1 MLNLNTTEKSKL
13 DELLFPLTCD
23 FLFSEFGGKILG
35 LEILQ
40 NISAKLDFLITPSF
54 TYFKYDKQPEIFF
67 LNFLKCIESY
77 KGINKKV
84 ACKISTVADDFSEQ
98 SLRGLNSSIN
108 NPKVILNKESFTVI
122 QSLVESFISQQNNQI
137 NAIAL
142 QNFIEIESN
151 VGFICHVY
159 SDEGFLE
166 ISFDNNK
173 YIITFNSEGTITHS
187 ESTNKDRSIDKIS
200 RVIDIHQI
208 CLTLRSIRE
217 DVNFDCNLEGFI
229 DYQTLIAL
237 QLRKIPTDTIFNKA
251 TYNQILNFDTT
262 KYSNITLT
270 KLVYGEFDIESEAIS
285 IGDLNSNNLSENLIV
300 LNDEVDSKIWEYP
313 TIKERIQGNSGSTL
327 IVSFKNGFHLSHA
340 AEDLPPI
347 GTMRNNFK
355 HICLSWLNNN
365 VLLNKKLR
373 FISDGESALFCYA
386 ETNSNDRKRTIVVK
400 GKDVNFIQLD
410 PDFIPPFDKVTS
422 VAVVPFT
429 TEGEMVAALLN
440 RGIDLPGGHVLKSE
454 FTIEEVARRE
464 AKEETGIT
472 LKEIHIAKIIQSDY
486 YGNTPDKLTY
496 MIVTTGFVDEFLEFI
511 PTEECTAREVL
522 STTSFVDRYSAGNK
536 LDMKDLI
543 ISSQKILGVK

>member
-1 MLNLNTTEKSKL
+1 MFLIVVFLLTQKIYSMLNLNTTEKSKL

-208 CLTLRSIRE
+208 
-217 DVNFDCNLEGFI
+217 
-229 DYQTLIAL
+229 
-237 QLRKIPTDTIFNKA
+237 
-251 TYNQILNFDTT
+251 
-262 KYSNITLT
+262 
-270 KLVYGEFDIESEAIS
+270 
-285 IGDLNSNNLSENLIV
+285 LSL
-300 LNDEVDSKIWEYP
+300 
-313 TIKERIQGNSGSTL
+313 
-327 IVSFKNGFHLSHA
+327 
-340 AEDLPPI
+340 
-347 GTMRNNFK
+347 
-355 HICLSWLNNN
+355 
-365 VLLNKKLR
+365 
-373 FISDGESALFCYA
+373 
-386 ETNSNDRKRTIVVK
+386 
-400 GKDVNFIQLD
+400 
-410 PDFIPPFDKVTS
+410 
-422 VAVVPFT
+422 
-429 TEGEMVAALLN
+429 
-440 RGIDLPGGHVLKSE
+440 
-454 FTIEEVARRE
+454 
-464 AKEETGIT
+464 
-472 LKEIHIAKIIQSDY
+472 IHI
-486 YGNTPDKLTY
+486 
-496 MIVTTGFVDEFLEFI
+496 
-511 PTEECTAREVL
+511 
-522 STTSFVDRYSAGNK
+522 
-536 LDMKDLI
+536 
-543 ISSQKILGVK
+543 